1 MYGKRKSV
9 EKNKEVVENDKVMKK
24 IKQSYTYKQTSK
36 FNPIRTQKPKFTMT

>member
-24 IKQSYTYKQTSK
+24 NKNSPIPINRHQSL
-36 FNPIRTQKPKFTMT
+36 IL